1 MSKSIYKLS
10 NEKQKEALDM
20 GYVPMFA
27 SRDSMEEAS
36 EYFTQALES
45 LAPHDMIAVLTAF
58 HVLKNTEILIE
69 LEVQT
74 DDIFGA

>member
-1 MSKSIYKLS
+1 MNIHELDSK
-10 NEKQKEALDM
+10 KQKKALDM
-20 GYVPMFA
+20 GFVPMFA

-36 EYFTQALES
+36 EYFANVLES
-45 LAPHDMIAVLTAF
+45 LNPADRIAVLTAF

-69 LEVQT
+69 IEVQT